1 MALAWCCTG
10 AWLYVAVR
18 VQKTQSVG
26 AELPY
31 LLLVSVAPWAAAIAT
46 ALYGAYRA
54 GWTKRWLLCVSVGVA
69 PPAIVFSGSLV
80 PLARWWIDR

>member
-1 MALAWCCTG
+1 M
-10 AWLYVAVR
+10 
-18 VQKTQSVG
+18 
-26 AELPY
+26 
-31 LLLVSVAPWAAAIAT
+31 SVAPWAAAIAT